1 MVYGKPVALLPS
13 DVITPMQAVSDDV
26 RQEIVVDKKLR
37 GVETGAWLVH
47 CCKASCHNCAGKLL
61 VRVGNGK

>member
-37 GVETGAWLVH
+37 GVETGA
-47 CCKASCHNCAGKLL
+47 
-61 VRVGNGK
+61 